1 MAINP
6 INLSRVSQ
14 NLRTNLVARSLQQ
27 NQLELFTS
35 QTKIAMG
42 RSFVTPSDD
51 PATAARALDL
61 TQALQRQGQL
71 MRNLWHGDN
80 TLAAA
85 DNAITEINTL
95 LNEAAEIASRD
106 VSNLVDSAER
116 QADAELIAAIRQQ
129 LQIVGNRQ
137 FDGRYLFAGR
147 DTIEIPFLDALGG
160 IAYTGDTG
168 DLVTRINEDLEAII
182 NVPGNVLFGALSS
195 RIASVADLTPTLTT
209 DVRIGDLG
217 GATGQGVQLGR
228 LVFNEIDGAG
238 VVTVDLEAAD
248 TIGDVV
254 GLINRAAND
263 AGAAF
268 AAELSDTGITIT
280 TGGAAITVGDTS
292 AGVIAAGLG
301 ILANVPT
308 TDPIEGADLSPR
320 VTRLTPV
327 AVLARGNGI
336 DLDSGLII
344 TNGDRTDVVDLSTAQ
359 TVQDIINRIN
369 AAGLF
374 VLARINDSGTGIDVF
389 NQVSGTSLT
398 IGENGG
404 TTAGDLGIRTL
415 GAGTPLANLNDGLGV
430 TVDEGADDLR
440 IVAKDGATIDVN
452 LDGAITIG
460 DVIELVNATALDAGV
475 NLTASLAE
483 TGNGIRF
490 VDGTGGAGE
499 LSVRSLNL
507 STAATDL
514 GFPTASSTDQTELI
528 GEDHN
533 PIRTD
538 GILTALLDL
547 ERALRADDTRGISQ
561 AASRFGPLVNDV
573 TRVHGVLGARSQGM
587 RDKLTQ
593 MEDVAATTE
602 IFLSQVQDLDYAEA
616 VTRLQASLMQLQ
628 ATMQTSSVLLN
639 MSLMDFLR

>member
-14 NLRTNLVARSLQQ
+14 NMQTNFVSGSLRT

-35 QTKIAMG
+35 QTRIATG

-51 PATAARALDL
+51 PASAARALDL
-61 TQALQRQGQL
+61 TQALQRQGQF
-71 MRNLWHGDN
+71 MRNLQHGDN

-85 DNAITEINTL
+85 DSAITEINTL
-95 LNEAAEIASRD
+95 LNEAAAIASRD
-106 VSNLVDSAER
+106 VSNLVDAAER

-168 DLVTRINEDLEAII
+168 DLVTRVSNDLEAII

-195 RIASVADLTPTLTT
+195 RIASVADLTPVLTA
-209 DVRIGDLG
+209 DVRLEDLG
-217 GATGQGVQLGR
+217 GATGQGVRLGR

-238 VVTVDLEAAD
+238 VVTVDLKGAD

-254 GLINRAAND
+254 ELINRAASNAD
-263 AGAAF
+263 AAF
-268 AAELSDTGITIT
+268 AAELSETGITIT
-280 TGGAAITVGDTS
+280 PGGAAITVDDTS
-292 AGVIAAGLG
+292 AGVIAASLG
-301 ILANVPT
+301 ILANEPT
-308 TDPIEGADLSPR
+308 SDPVEGAELGPR

-327 AVLARGNGI
+327 TALDGGNGI
-336 DLDSGLII
+336 DLNGGLII
-344 TNGDRTDVVDLSTAQ
+344 TNGDRTEVVDLSEAQ

-374 VLARINDSGTGIDVF
+374 VLARINDSGTGIDLF

-398 IGENGG
+398 VGENGG
-404 TTAGDLGIRTL
+404 TTADDLGIRTL
-415 GAGTPLANLNDGLGV
+415 NAGTSLADLNDGLGV
-430 TVDEGADDLR
+430 TTDEGADDLR
-440 IVAKDGATIDVN
+440 ILAKNGTAVDVN
-452 LDGAITIG
+452 LDGALTVA
-460 DVIELVNATALDAGV
+460 DAIELINAAALDAGV

-483 TGNGIRF
+483 TGNGIRL
-490 VDGTGGAGE
+490 VDGTGGTGE

-507 STAATDL
+507 STAAADL
-514 GFPTASSTDQTELI
+514 GFLAAAPADQNELI
-528 GEDHN
+528 AEDRN
-533 PIRTD
+533 PFRAN

-547 ERALRADDTRGISQ
+547 EKALRADDTRAISQ
-561 AASRFGPLVNDV
+561 AASRFDPLVNDV

-587 RDKLTQ
+587 RNKLIQ

-602 IFLSQVQDLDYAEA
+602 IFLSQVQDLDYADA
-616 VTRLQASLMQLQ
+616 VTRMQASMTQLQ

-639 MSLMDFLR
+639 LSLMNFLR